1 MKTGVIDVGG
11 GLRSS
16 FGAGVFD
23 WCLDN
28 GIRFDYCV
36 GVSAGAANVA
46 SYMAE
51 QKERNLVFYTEYFD
65 RWQYM
70 GVKNLVKTGSYIGL
84 DYIYSSLSD
93 HDGDYP
99 LDWKKIRYDDRE
111 MIVVA
116 TEADTGKPHYFHK
129 YHMMQDEYDPIK
141 ASCCVPVVN
150 RPYMIDGNPYYDGGM
165 SDPIPYK
172 IAFDDGCD
180 RLVLILTRPEDFR
193 RIPKNDKVIARLLEH
208 HYPKAAEAMA
218 TRSEVYNKCLD
229 ECEKLAEE
237 GKVCIVAPDSI
248 GHMKTL
254 TKDIAAI
261 EALYHKGYETAEVIR
276 DFMK

>member
-51 QKERNLVFYTEYFD
+51 QKGRNLVFYTEYFD

-116 TEADTGKPHYFHK
+116 TEAD
-129 YHMMQDEYDPIK
+129 I
-141 ASCCVPVVN
+141 N
-150 RPYMIDGNPYYDGGM
+150 
-165 SDPIPYK
+165 
-172 IAFDDGCD
+172 
-180 RLVLILTRPEDFR
+180 LIIF
-193 RIPKNDKVIARLLEH
+193 I
-208 HYPKAAEAMA
+208 
-218 TRSEVYNKCLD
+218 
-229 ECEKLAEE
+229 
-237 GKVCIVAPDSI
+237 SI
-248 GHMKTL
+248 T
-254 TKDIAAI
+254 
-261 EALYHKGYETAEVIR
+261 
-276 DFMK
+276 

>member
-1 MKTGVIDVGG
+1 
-11 GLRSS
+11 
-16 FGAGVFD
+16 
-23 WCLDN
+23 
-28 GIRFDYCV
+28 
-36 GVSAGAANVA
+36 
-46 SYMAE
+46 
-51 QKERNLVFYTEYFD
+51 
-65 RWQYM
+65 
-70 GVKNLVKTGSYIGL
+70 
-84 DYIYSSLSD
+84 
-93 HDGDYP
+93 
-99 LDWKKIRYDDRE
+99 
-111 MIVVA
+111 
-116 TEADTGKPHYFHK
+116 
-129 YHMMQDEYDPIK
+129 MMQDEYDPIK